1 MLDRKI
7 ESASIPLPRSS
18 ADPPQYGVEG
28 RAVLISWPG
37 SFTVTP
43 EYPCRKH
50 QNFDKARHQPDGS
63 LSPSPRE
70 LPALRCCLQARAQ
83 PSKSPELIWKESLE
97 GRSSIRSAVELK
109 NTPSITQTHT
119 QLLTGK
125 HWPHRPPTHAEA
137 AFPPTPAAT
146 TASSYMGVRS

>member
-28 RAVLISWPG
+28 RTVLISWPG

-83 PSKSPELIWKESLE
+83 PLKNHLNWYEKNLWR
-97 GRSSIRSAVELK
+97 GGVRCAVELK

-125 HWPHRPPTHAEA
+125 HWPHRPPTHTKA

-146 TASSYMGVRS
+146 TASSYMGVCS